1 MESGPDSENSKQNF
15 AAIPSVTRR
24 MQHFAFR
31 IWRHVSLFH
40 PPSSNEEF
48 TASLPSARKS
58 TETADY
64 VGNVDSQIM
73 CRSYRR
79 FARFLKFTQ
88 TSCGDRQATC
98 YTALVL
104 HINAIRVIQTINLP
118 NGPDA

>member
-31 IWRHVSLFH
+31 IWRYVSLFQ

-48 TASLPSARKS
+48 TASLPSTRKS
-58 TETADY
+58 TKTADY

-73 CRSYRR
+73 LSFIQALRSFFEIHPNFLRR
-79 FARFLKFTQ
+79 SASHLLPS
-88 TSCGDRQATC
+88 TSSSHQR
-98 YTALVL
+98 
-104 HINAIRVIQTINLP
+104 NPRNL
-118 NGPDA
+118 NDQLA